1 MKPVPLTLLLLIAI
15 FGAVSANAQRC
26 GGSTRRLAVSGAG
39 GPISYELFY
48 VAPKNGSSGSID
60 NPTLGDFLRE
70 FIGDDSLAG
79 IFWHREI
86 LAIKAD
92 IASPYLK
99 PYRLTD
105 FEYIYGDV
113 WHKHHR
119 SQLTGETTDGKI
131 EFRTAEMDNTPF
143 MMRLTGADLET
154 KYVLSAFLG
163 GCYERDEVQAIEVR
177 KITK

>member
-1 MKPVPLTLLLLIAI
+1 MLLRKTAR
-15 FGAVSANAQRC
+15 ADR
-26 GGSTRRLAVSGAG
+26 STIR
-39 GPISYELFY
+39 PWEI
-48 VAPKNGSSGSID
+48 SSG
-60 NPTLGDFLRE
+60 N
-70 FIGDDSLAG
+70 SLAG

-143 MMRLTGADLET
+143 MKEFLRLL
-154 KYVLSAFLG
+154 K
-163 GCYERDEVQAIEVR
+163 QAQ
-177 KITK
+177 K